1 MTQGDTMQRFIFLAV
16 LTVLSSA
23 SHAQQLDGKL
33 LMYPGGHNLNDMPAS
48 AIAAGVPLVLET
60 GDTVATVD
68 AWYQSNAKS
77 CARSAQSGG
86 VKYQCDGGSI
96 MIYDHAGK
104 TQVALVPSLFR

>member
-1 MTQGDTMQRFIFLAV
+1 MQRFIFLII
-16 LTVLSSA
+16 LTALSST

-48 AIAAGVPLVLET
+48 ALAAGAPLVLET
-60 GDTVATVD
+60 GDSVDTVD
-68 AWYQSNAKS
+68 AWYMSNSKS
-77 CARSAQSGG
+77 CTRSAQSGG

-96 MIYDHAGK
+96 MIYGHAGK

>member
-1 MTQGDTMQRFIFLAV
+1 MRRFMILAFLTAF
-16 LTVLSSA
+16 SGA
-23 SHAQQLDGKL
+23 SLAQQLDGKL
-33 LMYPGGHNLNDMPAS
+33 LMYPGGRNLNDMPSS

-60 GDTVATVD
+60 GDSVSTVD
-68 AWYQSNAKS
+68 AWYTVNAKA

-104 TQVALVPSLFR
+104 TQVALVPSMFR

>member
-1 MTQGDTMQRFIFLAV
+1 MRFIFLAL
-16 LTVLSSA
+16 LTALSSV
-23 SHAQQLDGKL
+23 SYAQQLDGKL
-33 LMYPGGHNLNDMPAS
+33 LMYPGGHSLSDMPAS
-48 AIAAGVPLVLET
+48 AIAAGLPLVLET
-60 GDTVATVD
+60 GDSVGTVD
-68 AWYQSNAKS
+68 AWYMSKAKS